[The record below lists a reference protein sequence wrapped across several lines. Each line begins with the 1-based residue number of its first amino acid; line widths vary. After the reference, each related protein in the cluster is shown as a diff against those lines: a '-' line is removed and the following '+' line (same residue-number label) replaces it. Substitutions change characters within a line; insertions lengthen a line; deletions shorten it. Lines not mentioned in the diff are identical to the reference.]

1 MNELYLIGRVGAI
14 HNVMIAL
21 IIISSIVTFI
31 ATIFYLIAEDERTEI
46 PKGFTKLFKVAITTL
61 IISVIGYITIPSER
75 ELYFIFGVGTTIDY
89 VQSDETAK
97 QLPDKAIK
105 AIDKWLDEKGGE

>member
-14 HNVMIAL
+14 HDIMIAL
-21 IIISSIVTFI
+21 IVISGLITFLTI
-31 ATIFYLIAEDERTEI
+31 IFYLIAEDEGTEI
-46 PKGFTKLFKVAITTL
+46 PKSFTKLFKVAITTL
-61 IISVIGYITIPSER
+61 IISVIGYITIPSGR
-75 ELYFIFGVGTTIDY
+75 ELYFIFGVGTAIDY
-89 VQSDETAK
+89 VQSNETAK